1 MRAYSR
7 SHATLRTSFATAC
20 LSLLFMG
27 NSCNLFAQTLTIQA
41 GSPAPDLQ
49 CPISQPPPRPK
60 ITPPPIEE
68 LYEIPE
74 EDLLLEFIKSLPH
87 SAASTQ
93 SSVGLF
99 SKLPKSRPLNIGLWG
114 DSHAAANFFAEEL
127 FQSVSL
133 PKDKVLPRFIPPT
146 LARGGVRLP
155 LRKQCQGQGW
165 KYDLAYVGGQ
175 EGVKFSRGMARLT
188 STINNSYQW
197 VDFRTQGQQPNL
209 RGVDILYAASAM
221 PTTLGI
227 TIDQLPEQLVDLK
240 LNERGAIQIQIQG
253 GLMSTLKLRLVKG
266 SISLE
271 GFVPAYAEPARLY
284 FDTLAIPGATV
295 RSWKLIDPEYFQALG
310 NQTPYDVVLLQYG
323 TNEGN
328 QKPFDP
334 LQYENDLTASLQNLR
349 RIYPKAVCV
358 LLGPTDR
365 GTLIARSSK
374 SKPRANTQ
382 KDQPQS
388 TSTAPAIAK
397 ELLVYSRIHEQISR
411 IQQTVGQQNGCGFWD
426 WQRAMGGPG
435 GSYAWLKQSPP
446 LMARDLI
453 HLTVAGYQASARLFS
468 QEMRLEEAFK
478 SPL

>member
-1 MRAYSR
+1 MSTYPR
-7 SHATLRTSFATAC
+7 SHTTLRTAFLTVC
-20 LSLLFMG
+20 LTLLLMG
-27 NSCNLFAQTLTIQA
+27 SGYSLFAQTLTIQA
-41 GSPAPDLQ
+41 GPPAPDLQ
-49 CPISQPPPRPK
+49 CPISPPPARPK
-60 ITPPPIEE
+60 TTPPPIEE

-87 SAASTQ
+87 AAASAQ
-93 SSVGLF
+93 SSIGLF
-99 SKLPKSRPLNIGLWG
+99 LKLPKARPLNIGLWG

-127 FQSVSL
+127 FQSVNL

-165 KYDLAYVGGQ
+165 KYDLAYVGSQ
-175 EGVKFSRGMARLT
+175 EGVQFSRGMARLN

-197 VDFRTQGQQPNL
+197 IDFRTQGQQPNL

-227 TIDQLPEQLVDLK
+227 TIDQLPEQLVDLQ
-240 LNERGAIQIQIQG
+240 LNQRGAIQIQTQG

-284 FDTLAIPGATV
+284 FDTLAIPGATA
-295 RSWKLIDPEYFQALG
+295 RSWKLIDPEYFKAFG
-310 NQTPYDVVLLQYG
+310 HQTPYDVVLLQYG

-334 LQYENDLTASLQNLR
+334 VHYENDLTASLQNLR
-349 RIYPKAVCV
+349 RIYPNAVCV

-365 GTLIARSSK
+365 GALIARSSK

-382 KDQPQS
+382 KDQS
-388 TSTAPAIAK
+388 HGTTPALAK

-411 IQQTVGQQNGCGFWD
+411 IQQTVGQQYGCGFWD
-426 WQRAMGGPG
+426 WQHAMGGPG

-468 QEMRLEEAFK
+468 QQMRLKEAFN
-478 SPL
+478 

>member
-7 SHATLRTSFATAC
+7 SRATLRTSLITAY
-20 LSLLFMG
+20 LSLLLMG
-27 NSCNLFAQTLTIQA
+27 SSYNLVAQTLTLQA
-41 GSPAPDLQ
+41 GPLAPDLQ
-49 CPISQPPPRPK
+49 CPISQPPARPK
-60 ITPPPIEE
+60 TTPPPLEE
-68 LYEIPE
+68 LYEIP
-74 EDLLLEFIKSLPH
+74 DDALLRELIKTLPP
-87 SAASTQ
+87 SAAQTQ
-93 SSVGLF
+93 NTLNLF
-99 SKLPKSRPLNIGLWG
+99 SKLPKTRPLNIGLWG

-127 FQSVSL
+127 IKSVNLS
-133 PKDKVLPRFIPPT
+133 KDKVLPLFIPPT

-155 LRKQCQGQGW
+155 LRKQCQGPDW

-175 EGVKFSRGMARLT
+175 QGVRFSRGMARLN
-188 STINNSYQW
+188 STINDSYQW
-197 VDFRTQGQQPNL
+197 IDFRTQGQQPNL
-209 RGVDILYAASAM
+209 RGLDILYAASTM

-240 LNERGAIQIQIQG
+240 LNERGAIQIQTQG

-284 FDTLAIPGATV
+284 FDTLAIPGATM
-295 RSWKLIDPEYFQALG
+295 RNWKLIDPEYFKALG

-334 LQYENDLTASLQNLR
+334 VRYENDLTASLQNLR

-374 SKPRANTQ
+374 SQPRASTQ
-382 KDQPQS
+382 TDQTQGV
-388 TSTAPAIAK
+388 STAPKIVK
-397 ELLVYSRIHEQISR
+397 ELLAYSRIHEQLSR
-411 IQQTVGQQNGCGFWD
+411 IQQTVGSKYDCGFWD

-446 LMARDLI
+446 LMARDLT

-468 QEMRLEEAFK
+468 QQMRLAEAFK
-478 SPL
+478 SPH

>member
-1 MRAYSR
+1 MSI
-7 SHATLRTSFATAC
+7 ATKLPAQ
-20 LSLLFMG
+20 
-27 NSCNLFAQTLTIQA
+27 NLTFQA
-41 GSPAPDLQ
+41 GPVAPDLQ
-49 CPISQPPPRPK
+49 CLTSKPAPRPAANP
-60 ITPPPIEE
+60 TPLEE

-74 EDLLLEFIKSLPH
+74 EDLLLELIKSLPH
-87 SAASTQ
+87 SPTLPEGSRGVFA
-93 SSVGLF
+93 
-99 SKLPKSRPLNIGLWG
+99 KLPQSRPLHIGLWG

-127 FQSVSL
+127 IQSVSL
-133 PKDKVLPRFIPPT
+133 PKEKVLPLFIPPT

-165 KYDLAYVGGQ
+165 KYDLAYVGSQ
-175 EGVKFSRGMARLT
+175 EGVKFSRGMARLNT
-188 STINNSYQW
+188 AVIHSYQW

-209 RGVDILYAASAM
+209 RGLDILYAASAT

-240 LNERGAIQIQIQG
+240 LNERGVLKIQAEG

-266 SISLE
+266 SLSLE
-271 GFVPAYAEPARLY
+271 GFVPAYAAQARLY
-284 FDTLAIPGATV
+284 FDTLAIPGATA
-295 RSWKLIDPEYFQALG
+295 RSWKLIDPEYFKALG

-334 LQYENDLTASLQNLR
+334 VTYENDLNASLQNLR
-349 RIYPKAVCV
+349 RIYPDAVCV

-365 GTLIARSSK
+365 GTLIARSKNSR
-374 SKPRANTQ
+374 PRVNTQ
-382 KDQPQS
+382 KDPSQG
-388 TSTAPAIAK
+388 THTPALTK
-397 ELLVYSRIHEQISR
+397 ELLVYARIHEQISH
-411 IQQTVGQQNGCGFWD
+411 IQQIVATQHRCSFWD
-426 WQRAMGGPG
+426 WQRAMGGPD

-468 QEMRLEEAFK
+468 QEMQFEEAFK
-478 SPL
+478 

>member
-1 MRAYSR
+1 
-7 SHATLRTSFATAC
+7 
-20 LSLLFMG
+20 MG

-41 GSPAPDLQ
+41 GSLAPDLQ
-49 CPISQPPPRPK
+49 CPISQPPARPK
-60 ITPPPIEE
+60 TTPPPLED

-74 EDLLLEFIKSLPH
+74 EDLLLEFIKSLPN
-87 SAASTQ
+87 SALSTQ

-127 FQSVSL
+127 FQSVNI
-133 PKDKVLPRFIPPT
+133 PKDKVMPRFIPPT

-175 EGVKFSRGMARLT
+175 EGVQFSRGMARLN

-197 VDFRTQGQQPNL
+197 IDFRTQGQQPNL
-209 RGVDILYAASAM
+209 RGVDILYAASAV

-227 TIDQLPEQLVDLK
+227 TIDQLPEQLVELK
-240 LNERGAIQIQIQG
+240 LNERGAIQIQTQG
-253 GLMSTLKLRLVKG
+253 GLISTLKLRLVKG

-284 FDTLAIPGATV
+284 FDTLAIPGATA
-295 RSWKLIDPEYFQALG
+295 RSWKLIDPEYFKALG
-310 NQTPYDVVLLQYG
+310 HQTPYDVVLLQYG

-334 LQYENDLTASLQNLR
+334 VHYENDLIASLQNLR
-349 RIYPKAVCV
+349 RIYPNAVCV

-374 SKPRANTQ
+374 SKPRPSAQ

-411 IQQTVGQQNGCGFWD
+411 IQQTVGQQYDCGFWD

-453 HLTVAGYQASARLFS
+453 HLSVAGYQASARLFS
-468 QEMRLEEAFK
+468 QEMRLSDALK
-478 SPL
+478 

>member
-41 GSPAPDLQ
+41 GSLAPDLQ
-49 CPISQPPPRPK
+49 CPISQPPARPK
-60 ITPPPIEE
+60 TTPPPLED
-68 LYEIPE
+68 LYEIP
-74 EDLLLEFIKSLPH
+74 DDALLRELIKTLPP
-87 SAASTQ
+87 SAAQTQ
-93 SSVGLF
+93 NALNLF
-99 SKLPKSRPLNIGLWG
+99 SKLPKTRPLNIGLWG

-127 FQSVSL
+127 IKSVSVS
-133 PKDKVLPRFIPPT
+133 KDKVLPLFIPPT

-165 KYDLAYVGGQ
+165 KYDLAYVGSQ
-175 EGVKFSRGMARLT
+175 EGVQFSRGMARLN

-197 VDFRTQGQQPNL
+197 IDFRTQGQQPNL

-240 LNERGAIQIQIQG
+240 LNERGAIQIQAQG
-253 GLMSTLKLRLVKG
+253 GLFSTLKLRLVTG
-266 SISLE
+266 SVSLE
-271 GFVPAYAEPARLY
+271 GFVPAYAEAARLY
-284 FDTLAIPGATV
+284 FDTLAIPGATM
-295 RSWKLIDPEYFQALG
+295 RSWKLIDPEYFKALG

-334 LQYENDLTASLQNLR
+334 IRYENDLTTSLKNLR

-365 GTLIARSSK
+365 GTLIARSSQ
-374 SKPRANTQ
+374 SQPRTSTQ
-382 KDQPQS
+382 TNQAQG
-388 TSTAPAIAK
+388 TSTAPMMVK

-411 IQQTVGQQNGCGFWD
+411 IQQTVGSKYGCDFWD

-435 GSYAWLKQSPP
+435 GAYAWLKHQPT

-453 HLTVAGYQASARLFS
+453 HLTVAGYQESARRFS
-468 QEMRLEEAFK
+468 QEMRLEDAFK
-478 SPL
+478 SPR

>member
-1 MRAYSR
+1 MLLLSI
-7 SHATLRTSFATAC
+7 ATNLPAQ
-20 LSLLFMG
+20 SLTF
-27 NSCNLFAQTLTIQA
+27 QA
-41 GSPAPDLQ
+41 GPAAPDLQ
-49 CPISQPPPRPK
+49 CLTSKPVPRPAA
-60 ITPPPIEE
+60 TPTPLEE

-74 EDLLLEFIKSLPH
+74 EDLLLEFIKSLPDP
-87 SAASTQ
+87 AASTQ

-127 FQSVSL
+127 FQSVNLS
-133 PKDKVLPRFIPPT
+133 KDKVLPRFIPPT

-175 EGVKFSRGMARLT
+175 EGVKFSRGMARLN

-197 VDFRTQGQQPNL
+197 IDFRTQGQQPNL
-209 RGVDILYAASAM
+209 RGVDILYAASTM

-227 TIDQLPEQLVDLK
+227 TVDQLPEQLVDLK
-240 LNERGAIQIQIQG
+240 LNERGAIQIQTQG

-295 RSWKLIDPEYFQALG
+295 RSWRLIDPEYFKALG
-310 NQTPYDVVLLQYG
+310 HQTPYDVVLLQYG

-334 LQYENDLTASLQNLR
+334 VTYENDLTTSLQNLR
-349 RIYPKAVCV
+349 RIYPDAVCV

-365 GTLIARSSK
+365 GTLIARSGK
-374 SKPRANTQ
+374 TKPRANTQ
-382 KDQPQS
+382 NDQTQS
-388 TSTAPAIAK
+388 AGKATIAK
-397 ELLVYSRIHEQISR
+397 ELLVYSRVHEQINR
-411 IQQTVGQQNGCGFWD
+411 LQQSVGQQYGCSFWD
-426 WQRAMGGPG
+426 WQRAMGGVG
-435 GSYAWLKQSPP
+435 GAYAWLRQSPT
-446 LMARDLI
+446 LMSRDLI

-468 QEMRLEEAFK
+468 KEMQFEDAFK
-478 SPL
+478 

>member
-1 MRAYSR
+1 LSI
-7 SHATLRTSFATAC
+7 ATNLPAQ
-20 LSLLFMG
+20 SLTFV
-27 NSCNLFAQTLTIQA
+27 QA
-41 GSPAPDLQ
+41 GPAAPDLQ
-49 CPISQPPPRPK
+49 CLTSKPVPRPTANP
-60 ITPPPIEE
+60 TPLED

-74 EDLLLEFIKSLPH
+74 EDLLLEFIKSLPDP
-87 SAASTQ
+87 AATTQ
-93 SSVGLF
+93 SSDGLF
-99 SKLPKSRPLNIGLWG
+99 LKLPKSRPLNIGLWG

-127 FQSVSL
+127 FQSVNLS
-133 PKDKVLPRFIPPT
+133 KDKVLPRFIPPT

-165 KYDLAYVGGQ
+165 KYDLAYVGVQ
-175 EGVKFSRGMARLT
+175 EGVKFSRGMARLN
-188 STINNSYQW
+188 STIINSYQW
-197 VDFRTQGQQPNL
+197 IDFRTQGQQPNL
-209 RGVDILYAASAM
+209 RGVDILYAASTM

-227 TIDQLPEQLVDLK
+227 TVDQLPEQLVNLK
-240 LNERGAIQIQIQG
+240 LNERGAIQIQTQG
-253 GLMSTLKLRLVKG
+253 DLMSTLKLRLVKG

-284 FDTLAIPGATV
+284 FDTLAIPGATM

-334 LQYENDLTASLQNLR
+334 VHYENDLTASLQNLQ
-349 RIYPKAVCV
+349 RIFPNAVCV

-382 KDQPQS
+382 KDQSQS
-388 TSTAPAIAK
+388 TSTAPALAK
-397 ELLVYSRIHEQISR
+397 ELLAYSRIHEQISR
-411 IQQTVGQQNGCGFWD
+411 IQQIVGQQYGCGFWD

-435 GSYAWLKQSPP
+435 GSYAWLKQQPT

-468 QEMRLEEAFK
+468 QQMRLEEAFK
-478 SPL
+478 